1 MDQAD
6 RKNTSPLPDDLPA
19 ELNILLGV
27 HFLYWKTAEVLD
39 ATSSQSR
46 LSKNER
52 GLLLLLEN
60 PKRMGV
66 LAEQMQI
73 LPSTLTSIADELEG
87 RGIAVR
93 ERSPD
98 DRRAWRLR
106 LTDDG
111 VAMRQDIVGQVVRMF
126 REVSGLSQA
135 EIEMMS
141 AEMLKI
147 AHNIKAN
154 GLPEGAKSCP

>member
-1 MDQAD
+1 MGHDIVKQ
-6 RKNTSPLPDDLPA
+6 TPPLPDDLPA

-39 ATSSQSR
+39 LTSSKAR

-52 GLLLLLEN
+52 GLLLLLEK

-73 LPSTLTSIADELEG
+73 LPSTLTSIADDLEG
-87 RGIAVR
+87 RGVVLR

-106 LTDDG
+106 LTSDG
-111 VAMRQDIVGQVVRMF
+111 VAMRQEIVGQVVHMF
-126 REVSGLSQA
+126 REVSGLTEP
-135 EIEMMS
+135 EIQMMS
-141 AEMLKI
+141 SKMLKI
-147 AHNIKAN
+147 AQNIKAN